1 MEYTLPASELWV
13 RVSDVFKEAFGF
25 ACFVASLKT
34 SLTWSISQLP
44 ADNRFC
50 MVQDFAMV
58 FVIELVDL

>member
-34 SLTWSISQLP
+34 SLTWSISLLP
-44 ADNRFC
+44 VRY
-50 MVQDFAMV
+50 VQDYAMV